1 MIDDKTIEHIRTFDV
16 VNFFRTRYGLDFIQR
31 GSSYRAKQHPSLAIK
46 ADRLSWYW
54 HSKNVGG
61 FGVLDC
67 LIRLENM
74 TFGEA
79 VATVTNVELLSAPI
93 IQCMKED
100 APPILELPE
109 NAGVTHRLYDYLC
122 VRRGIDAQIVDVLV
136 KDGTIYEDKRH
147 NVVFIGRDEIGIS
160 RFACLRGTMLNV
172 SFRSDV
178 AGSNKRYGFR
188 IDGKMTHL
196 LYVFESAI
204 DALSH
209 ATLTNIHRS
218 NQNSWL
224 HHTRLSLSGTSDV
237 ALSHYLHK
245 SPSIR
250 EIILCLD
257 NDEAGQNATR
267 IIADKYTKK
276 GYTIRKEIPENQDFN
291 ADLMALKQQTRRN
304 EFERENRTCR

>member
-1 MIDDKTIEHIRTFDV
+1 MIDDKIIEHARTLDV
-16 VNFFRTRYGLDFIQR
+16 VDFFRTRYGLDFIKR
-31 GSSYRAKQHPSLAIK
+31 GSSFRAKQHPSLAVK

-67 LIRLENM
+67 LIHLENM
-74 TFGEA
+74 AFGEA
-79 VATVTNVELLSAPI
+79 VATVANIELPPVPI
-93 IQCMKED
+93 IQGMKED
-100 APPILELPE
+100 VPPILKLPE

-122 VRRGIDAQIVDVLV
+122 VRRSIDAQIVNALV

-147 NVVFIGRDEIGIS
+147 NVVFIGRDEAGIA
-160 RFACLRGTMLNV
+160 RFACLRGIMQNV
-172 SFRSDV
+172 CFRSDV
-178 AGSNKRYGFR
+178 TGSNKRYGFR
-188 IDGKMTHL
+188 IDGKMPHL

-237 ALSHYLHK
+237 ALNHYLHK
-245 SPSIR
+245 NPNIK
-250 EIILCLD
+250 EIVLCLD
-257 NDEAGQNATR
+257 NDEAGQNATH

-276 GYTIRKEIPENQDFN
+276 GYSIRKEIPENQDFN

-304 EFERENRTCR
+304 EFERKNRTCR